1 MSENVKKAPSLRELT
16 QKYKVGEFFQKYTMV
31 LALVL
36 VAAFFA
42 LRTGGKTLLPANINN
57 LIAQNAYVFVL
68 AAGMLLCILTG
79 GNIDLSVGSVVC
91 FAAAVG
97 TVMMQSGVN
106 MWIAVL
112 AMLAIG
118 LAVGTFQG
126 FWIAKLHVPAF
137 IATLSGMYAFRGF
150 SNVVLGGY
158 QVSITNQ
165 SFLDLFGGG
174 AGCYVPDYLRQLFG
188 LANGKPNITCLVV
201 GGLAVVIY
209 ILMTIRKIHIQKKL
223 QIHQSIIGMAITTV
237 LISAVIIWLTLKL
250 ASHRGIPTVMIW
262 ICLVLGVYQY
272 ITTRTAIGRHL
283 YAVSGNEKATALSG
297 VKTRNVFWFA
307 YASIGLMAG
316 LAGIL
321 TAARARGIDPTYGE
335 GYEMDAIASCF
346 IGGASAYGGIG
357 KVSGMIIGAVLMGV
371 INQGMGILGVDSN
384 YQKVVKGI
392 VLLVAVMFDVLSK
405 RQKR

>member
-1 MSENVKKAPSLRELT
+1 MNVNVKAFIK
-16 QKYKVGEFFQKYTMV
+16 KYTMV
-31 LALVL
+31 IALVAVFIL
-36 VAAFFA
+36 F
-42 LRTGGKTLLPANINN
+42 GLLTQGRLLYPQNMSN
-57 LIAQNAYVFVL
+57 LMLQNSYVLVL
-68 AAGMLLCILTG
+68 ACGMLLCILTG

-283 YAVSGNEKATALSG
+283 YAVGGNEKATALSG

>member
-283 YAVSGNEKATALSG
+283 YVSG

>member
-1 MSENVKKAPSLRELT
+1 M
-16 QKYKVGEFFQKYTMV
+16 QKYKAGEFFQKYTMV
-31 LALVL
+31 LALV
-36 VAAFFA
+36 VVIAFFA

-97 TVMMQSGVN
+97 TVLMQSGVN

-112 AMLAIG
+112 VMLAIG

-126 FWIAKLHVPAF
+126 FWIAKVHVPAF

-188 LANGKPNITCLVV
+188 LANGKPNITCLAV

-209 ILMTIRKIHIQKKL
+209 ILMTIRKVHIQKKL
-223 QIHQSIIGMAITTV
+223 QIHQSIIGTAITTV

-262 ICLVLGVYQY
+262 ICLVLGIYQY

-283 YAVSGNEKATALSG
+283 YAVGGNEKATALSG

-392 VLLVAVMFDVLSK
+392 VLLIAVMFDVLSK

>member
-1 MSENVKKAPSLRELT
+1 MSENVKKAPSFKELM

-31 LALVL
+31 IALVL

-42 LRTGGKTLLPANINN
+42 IRTGGKTLFPANINN

-97 TVMMQSGVN
+97 TVMMQSGIN
-106 MWIAVL
+106 MWFAVL

-118 LAVGTFQG
+118 AAVGCFQG

-174 AGCYVPDYLRQLFG
+174 ANCYVPDYLRQLFG
-188 LANGKPNITCLVV
+188 LESGKPNITCLAA
-201 GGLAVVIY
+201 GILATVIY
-209 ILMTIRKIHIQKKL
+209 ILMTIRKVHIQKKL
-223 QIHQSIIGMAITTV
+223 QIHQSIIGTAITTL
-237 LISAVIIWLTLKL
+237 LISAVIIWLSTKL
-250 ASHRGIPTVMIW
+250 ANHKGIPTVLIW
-262 ICLVLGVYQY
+262 ISLVLGIYQY

-283 YAVSGNEKATALSG
+283 YAVGGNEKATALSG
-297 VKTRNVFWFA
+297 VKTRNVYWFA
-307 YASIGLMAG
+307 YTSIGLMAG

-357 KVSGMIIGAVLMGV
+357 KVSGMIIGAVLMGI

>member
-36 VAAFFA
+36 VTAFFA

-283 YAVSGNEKATALSG
+283 YAVGGNEKATALSG